1 MKRRSEKFRGTRK
14 RLSSSKSSWVRSRC
28 RLAESKKESAM
39 QTKFLVRAFLI
50 VGLAHFTVL
59 PGMLF
64 SQSDFFKGKT
74 ITIIQGR
81 DPGGTGDMRVR
92 AMIPFLQKYIPGNP
106 SIVSEYMR
114 SEERRV
120 GKECRSVR

>member
-1 MKRRSEKFRGTRK
+1 MRVKCLVKVIS
-14 RLSSSKSSWVRSRC
+14 V
-28 RLAESKKESAM
+28 LAY
-39 QTKFLVRAFLI
+39 FI
-50 VGLAHFTVL
+50 VL
-59 PGMLF
+59 PGTLF

-106 SIVSEYMR
+106 SIVSEYMAGGGGRKAANQVYR
-114 SEERRV
+114 SPSPDGLMIGNPGLGMVAAAVLGES
-120 GKECRSVR
+120 GALYDL